1 MCLDMRLLG
10 VTIYKVKVFVMI
22 DNVGIVIN
30 AGVNVKN

>member
-1 MCLDMRLLG
+1 MFLDMRLLG
-10 VTIYKVKVFVMI
+10 VTIYKVQVFVMI